1 MKTRQLGAHGPK
13 VSAIGFGAMSFA
25 GFFGDTDEDTSMA
38 CLDAVVAAGI
48 NFWDTA
54 NVYGAGGISEQVLGR
69 YFAAKNPD
77 VVLATKAGIVRGE
90 RRTFNNAADYLRAE
104 LEGSLKR
111 LGRDKVEL
119 FYIHRRQPEIEIET
133 VVETLA
139 GFIEEGLIDGYG
151 LSEISP
157 ATLRR
162 ASKVHHCTAVQNE
175 YSLWSRGPEL
185 GLLQACAE
193 LGTAFIPFSP
203 LGRGFLSDV
212 SIAPEEM
219 AENDFRREI
228 PRFSRPNFDHNTAY
242 LDAFREWCQGKGWTV
257 AGASIAWVLD
267 QGDHLIPIPGTRT
280 AEHLA
285 HWAEADQITLTDA
298 DRADIARILPLGFA
312 HGDRYND
319 WQLIGAERF
328 S

>member
-1 MKTRQLGAHGPK
+1 MKQRQLGAQGPK

-25 GFFGDTDEDTSMA
+25 GFFGSTDEETSIA
-38 CLDAVVAAGI
+38 CLDAVVEAGI

-54 NVYGAGGISEQVLGR
+54 NVYGMGVSENIIGKYL
-69 YFAAKNPD
+69 AAKPTE

-90 RRTFNNAADYLRAE
+90 RRTFNNDADYLRAE

-119 FYIHRRQPEIEIET
+119 FYIHRRQPEIEVET

-157 ATLRR
+157 GTLRR
-162 ASKVHHCTAVQNE
+162 ANAVHHCTAVQNE
-175 YSLWSRGPEL
+175 YSFWSRGPEL

-193 LGTAFIPFSP
+193 LGTAFVPFSP
-203 LGRGFLSDV
+203 LGRGFFTDS
-212 SIAPEEM
+212 SIAPEDM
-219 AENDFRREI
+219 APGDWRLEV
-228 PRFSRPNFDHNTAY
+228 PRFTRPNFGYNAEY
-242 LDAFREWCQGKGWTV
+242 LNAFRSWCRGKGWTV
-257 AGASIAWVLD
+257 ASTAIAWVLD
-267 QGDHLIPIPGTRT
+267 QGAHLIPIPGTRT
-280 AEHLA
+280 AAHLSQ
-285 HWAEADQITLTDA
+285 WAEADQIELTDS
-298 DRADIARILPLGFA
+298 DRADIARLLPVGFA
-312 HGDRYND
+312 HGDRYNE
-319 WQLIGAERF
+319 WQLIGAERY

>member
-1 MKTRQLGAHGPK
+1 MKQRQLGAHGPK
-13 VSAIGFGAMSFA
+13 VSAIGFGAMGFA
-25 GFFGDTDEDTSMA
+25 GFFGSTDEETSMA

-54 NVYGAGGISEQVLGR
+54 NVYGMGVSENIIGKYL
-69 YFAAKNPD
+69 AAKPTEI
-77 VVLATKAGIVRGE
+77 VLATKAGIVRGE
-90 RRTFNNAADYLRAE
+90 RRTFNNDADYLRAE
-104 LEGSLKR
+104 LEESLKR

-119 FYIHRRQPEIEIET
+119 FYIHRRQPEIAVET

-157 ATLRR
+157 GTLRR
-162 ASKVHHCTAVQNE
+162 AAKVHHCTAVQNE

-185 GLLQACAE
+185 GLLQACDE

-203 LGRGFLSDV
+203 LARGFLSDA
-212 SIAPEEM
+212 SIAPEQM
-219 AENDFRREI
+219 AAEDFRREI
-228 PRFSRPNFDHNTAY
+228 PRFTRPNFDHNAEY
-242 LDAFREWCQGKGWTV
+242 LAAFREWCQGKGWTV

-267 QGDHLIPIPGTRT
+267 QGEHLIPIPGTRS

-285 HWAEADQITLTDA
+285 HWAEADQIALSDA
-298 DRADIARILPLGFA
+298 DRADIARILPVGFA

-319 WQLIGAERF
+319 WQLIGAERY